1 MLKNCFKKKTKE
13 KRRNYIKEEEEVMDN
28 LHISIVYGYFSN
40 LSTTCHFPEHPYII
54 AYAAEHPSFVLR
66 NPKTAFV
73 FKRQLMDM
81 FEVPRLNSIHQTQ
94 NRINKFHLL
103 QAFLTLLLQLIYH
116 KTDRIVARFQDGVD
130 KLEKE
135 LRFLL
140 TILGDISWMMLDTD
154 PDFQNLLPD
163 FEGVA
168 NQAGSFVHS
177 LFFSYDPAFKKEK
190 NERLAA
196 VLNRTDLLKANLESY
211 IMSKPAYTSPTT
223 SIVDSILI
231 LDSLVDDLKDL
242 LERGDDRIADVKDQV
257 NLLHHELLLSHS
269 SINDMRSPQPSEV
282 EELKDPLMRIGGIAH
297 QAEYLITSFLVKDAP
312 LWYVFNRLTDLNHR
326 IQPVRTELQLITLKY
341 SSFGGLKVVEEPI
354 QDKRNTE
361 VNVVT
366 VGFEDITI
374 KTLDQLVGGS
384 ESLQIISILGMPGL
398 GKTTLAKKLY
408 NHPLVNYTFD
418 KLSWC
423 VVSQTYKRHDILANI
438 LIHINTEL
446 GNDKILEMEEMIL
459 VEHIYKTMKGRRYL
473 IVLDDIWE
481 SNVLDGLLRC
491 FPDDGNGS
499 RILFTSRNKN
509 VAPPNC
515 VICELPFLTD
525 EQCWEL
531 LEKKAFGCGICP
543 AGLQGIGKKIAA
555 RCCGL
560 PLTVVV
566 IAGVLLTMDE
576 EESKWEEVG
585 VNLASYTDNSV
596 RQILELS
603 YKHLPDHLKPCFLY
617 FGGFKE
623 DEEISVGN
631 LKRLWVA
638 EGFIRKEKD
647 KSAEN
652 IAGEYLME
660 LIDKSLVMI
669 GKRRIDGRGA
679 KSCVVHDLLHDL
691 CMKKNKEESFLKYLN
706 NDYSTIF
713 EKGHRMQGN
722 GDSAISSYCQHVRS
736 FVADKQSSSFNV
748 RNMRLLRVLY
758 FKGYRSNCKT
768 FGIEYLVNLR
778 YLIIGNLPTWMDSL
792 VNLEYLR
799 LGYSFRYLL
808 PSIVKMKKLRYL
820 CAYSIDYGEDWNK
833 YQTNNLEYLSNF
845 RIRKVKDEELLKCS
859 PHLRK
864 LKCTYVTKGI
874 MDKSAYPHFDLCF
887 LTLLDSLSLFGF
899 LGKRDF
905 GFPSN
910 IRKLELYGSGF
921 PWEKMSIVG
930 RLEFLEVLKLR
941 EEAFVGKRWYTRDDE
956 FQKLRFLKLENI
968 EFSEWNVT
976 SSEHFPV
983 LQQLILIK
991 CKNLREIPGEIGEI
1005 TTLELIEVNQPC
1017 LSSVVES
1024 AERIK
1029 EQQREMENEELRVV
1043 IHDSTYMLS

>member
-1 MLKNCFKKKTKE
+1 MLKNRFKSKR
-13 KRRNYIKEEEEVMDN
+13 KRRKEEEEEEG

-40 LSTTCHFPEHPYII
+40 LSTTCHFPQHPFALPYATASPLIYLRRPII
-54 AYAAEHPSFVLR
+54 LGIIKE
-66 NPKTAFV
+66 
-73 FKRQLMDM
+73 QLMEM
-81 FEVPRLNSIHQTQ
+81 FEMPRLNSIHQTQ

-103 QAFLTLLLQLIYH
+103 QAFLTLLLQLLYH
-116 KTDRIVARFQDGVD
+116 KTDLIVARFLY

-140 TILGDISWMMLDTD
+140 TILGDISWMMLDKD
-154 PDFQNLLPD
+154 PDLPD

-211 IMSKPAYTSPTT
+211 IMSKPAYTTPTT

-231 LDSLVDDLKDL
+231 LDSLVHDLEDL
-242 LERGDDRIADVKDQV
+242 LKPGDDQIADVKDQV
-257 NLLHHELLLSHS
+257 NLLHHELRLSHS

-341 SSFGGLKVVEEPI
+341 SFGGLKLVEELI

-459 VEHIYKTMKGRRYL
+459 VEHIYKTLKGRRYL

-499 RILFTSRNKN
+499 RLLFTSRNKD
-509 VAPPNC
+509 VAPPNS
-515 VICELPFLTD
+515 VIYKLPFLTD
-525 EQCWEL
+525 EQSWEL

-713 EKGHRMQGN
+713 EKGHRMRGN
-722 GDSAISSYCQHVRS
+722 GDSTISSYCQHVRS
-736 FVADKQSSSFNV
+736 FVGDYQSSSFNV

-758 FKGYRSNCKT
+758 FKGYRSSCKT

-799 LGYSFRYLL
+799 LGRSSRYLL

-820 CAYSIDYGEDWNK
+820 CAYLIDYGEDWNK

-845 RIRKVKDEELLKCS
+845 RIRNVKDEELLKCS

-941 EEAFVGKRWYTRDDE
+941 EEAFVGKRWDTRDDG